1 MMRLRLQDIASAM
14 QGARLH
20 ADTAFTGL
28 STDTRQLGEDCLF
41 VALRGPNFD
50 GHDYLQQARAG
61 GAAALLCEYGRLPDA
76 PGIEVPDSRRALG
89 ELARHWRR
97 RMPARLVAITGSNGK
112 TTSKQMLAAI
122 LSQVGPTLATR
133 GNLNNEIGVPLTLA
147 ELTPEHAFGV
157 IEMGASA
164 AGEIAWLVSLAEPEV
179 GVVLN
184 AGPAHLE
191 GFGSLQGV
199 AEAKGEMF
207 SGLPADGIAVI
218 NADDSFATLWHDMA
232 GVRRRVT
239 VSLAGE
245 ADLRGETL
253 AGGGLRLHWQGER
266 VDLHLP
272 VPGTHNQRNALSA
285 AAAALALEVPLATV
299 ATGLEAF
306 EPEAGRLQLL
316 SGPNGSCLIDD
327 SYNANP
333 SSLRAGIDVLL
344 QQGLEPWL
352 VLGDMAELGPESSA
366 LHAAAGHTAREAG
379 VTRLYAV
386 GPLSVAAVDAFGA
399 GGRHFKDKTGLQATL
414 QQELHGGVAVLIKGS
429 RSAGMDQL
437 VRALGAPQRGAEEA
451 G

>member
-1 MMRLRLQDIASAM
+1 MMRLRLQDIVGAIE
-14 QGARLH
+14 GARLLGD
-20 ADTAFTGL
+20 AAFTGL
-28 STDTRQLGEDCLF
+28 STDSRQLGHDALF
-41 VALRGPNFD
+41 VALRGPKFD
-50 GHDYLQQARAG
+50 AHDYLQQARAG
-61 GAAALLCEYGRLPDA
+61 GAAALLGEYGRLPEG

-89 ELARHWRR
+89 ELARYWRR
-97 RMPARLVAITGSNGK
+97 QLPARLVAITGSNGK

-147 ELTPEHAFGV
+147 ELTPEHVFGV

-164 AGEIAWLVSLAEPEV
+164 AGEIAWLVSLAEPDV

-199 AEAKGEMF
+199 ARAKGEMF
-207 SGLPADGIAVI
+207 AGLATDAVAVI
-218 NADDSFATLWHDMA
+218 NADDPFAPLWQDLA
-232 GVRRRVT
+232 APRRSLT
-239 VSLAGE
+239 VSLDGT
-245 ADLRGETL
+245 ADLRGEAL
-253 AGGGLRLHWQGER
+253 ADGRLRLHWQGQQTELR
-266 VDLHLP
+266 LP
-272 VPGTHNQRNALSA
+272 VPGAHNLRNALAA
-285 AAAALALEVPLATV
+285 AAAALALDVPLGTV

-316 SGPNGSCLIDD
+316 AGLHGSRLLDD

-333 SSLRAGIDVLL
+333 SSLRAGIDVLM

-379 VTRLYAV
+379 VERLYAV

-399 GGRHFKDKTGLQATL
+399 GGRHFDDKTALQTTL
-414 QQELHGGVAVLIKGS
+414 QEELHDGVAVLIKGS

-437 VRALGAPQRGAEEA
+437 VRVLGRPRRSEEA

>member
-1 MMRLRLQDIASAM
+1 MMRLRLQDIANAID
-14 QGARLH
+14 GARVGGD
-20 ADTAFTGL
+20 ATFTGL
-28 STDTRQLGEDCLF
+28 STDSRQIGEDALF

-50 GHDYLQQARAG
+50 GHDYLAQARAG
-61 GAAALLCEYGRLPDA
+61 GAAALLCEHGRLPPDV
-76 PGIEVPDSRRALG
+76 PGIEVADTRRALG
-89 ELARHWRR
+89 ELARYWRR
-97 RMPARLVAITGSNGK
+97 QLPVRLVAITGSNGK

-122 LSQVGPTLATR
+122 LSRVGPTLATR

-147 ELTPEHAFGV
+147 GLTAEHAFGV

-164 AGEIAWLVSLAEPEV
+164 AGEIAWLVSLAEPDV

-207 SGLPADGIAVI
+207 AGLPAHATAVI
-218 NADDSFATLWHDMA
+218 NADDTFAPLWHELA
-232 GVRRRVT
+232 APRHIVT
-239 VSLAGE
+239 VSLDGD
-245 ADLRGETL
+245 ADLRGESL
-253 AGGGLRLHWQGER
+253 ADGRLRLHWQGEQI
-266 VDLHLP
+266 DLGLP
-272 VPGTHNQRNALSA
+272 VPGAHNHRNALAA
-285 AAAALALEVPLATV
+285 AAAALVLEVPLTAV
-299 ATGLEAF
+299 AAGLEAF

-316 SGPNGSCLIDD
+316 AGPHGSRLIDD

-333 SSLRAGIDVLL
+333 SSLRAGIDVLM

-386 GPLSVAAVDAFGA
+386 GPLSLAAVDAFGA
-399 GGRHFKDKTGLQATL
+399 GGRHFLDKTAL
-414 QQELHGGVAVLIKGS
+414 QQALQEDLHGEAAVLIKGS
-429 RSAGMDQL
+429 RSAGMDHL
-437 VRALGAPQRGAEEA
+437 VRALGAPHRGEEA
-451 G
+451 S